1 MSKIIILN
9 GGSCSG
15 KSTIAKEIC
24 RQSGDKFVHLQ
35 VDKVGDFYGTIF
47 PKGFQFCENEAGTE
61 NHDDGLKGL
70 FNNNRFARRRIVA
83 GILLSTAIEVAEKD
97 FNIVIDTALDGPDAK
112 DLANLYLDRLAKYN
126 VKFIGIKC
134 SLEERLKRLKTRT
147 DNLFLTEEFIKMQEG
162 LIESLSDFYD
172 LEIDVSNIDGTSA
185 AKEILQHQVNG
196 IVV

>member
-9 GGSCSG
+9 CGSCSG

-47 PKGFQFCENEAGTE
+47 PNGFQFVANEVGTE
-61 NHDDGLKGL
+61 NHDHGLKGL
-70 FNNNRFARRRIVA
+70 FNKNRFARRRVVA

-97 FNIVIDTALDGPDAK
+97 FNIVIDTSLDGPDAK

-126 VKFIGIKC
+126 STFIGIKC

-162 LIESLSDFYD
+162 LMESLSDFYD
-172 LEIDVSNIDGTSA
+172 LEIDVSNIDGKFLAT
-185 AKEILQHQVNG
+185 KILEQCSLK
-196 IVV
+196 